1 MTGLL
6 LPLLAALA
14 GFTAW
19 KKGVNLQESF
29 TSGALEGLRT
39 LLRIFPALLF
49 LLPAVEVLRASG
61 LLTALTE
68 LFSPLFS
75 LLGIP
80 KELAPILVLR
90 PLSGSGALAAGTEL
104 MAHYGPD
111 SPIGRKA
118 AVLLGSTETTFYV
131 LSVYFGALG
140 RAPDRRILPC
150 ALLADLAGFILASLT
165 VRLYFGA

>member
-1 MTGLL
+1 MTDLL

-19 KKGVNLQESF
+19 RRGVNLQESF
-29 TSGALEGLRT
+29 TAGALEGLQT

-49 LLPAVEVLRASG
+49 LLPVIEVLRSSG
-61 LLTALTE
+61 LLSVLTE

-90 PLSGSGALAAGTEL
+90 PMDESG
-104 MAHYGPD
+104 P
-111 SPIGRKA
+111 
-118 AVLLGSTETTFYV
+118 
-131 LSVYFGALG
+131 
-140 RAPDRRILPC
+140 
-150 ALLADLAGFILASLT
+150 
-165 VRLYFGA
+165 